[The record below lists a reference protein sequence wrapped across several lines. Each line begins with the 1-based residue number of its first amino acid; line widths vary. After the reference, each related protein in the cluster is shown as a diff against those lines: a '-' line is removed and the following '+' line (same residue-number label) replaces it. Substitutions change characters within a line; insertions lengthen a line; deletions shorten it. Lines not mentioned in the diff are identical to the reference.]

1 MSRRRFKP
9 WRLLLLL
16 LALFA
21 LVLVIGVA
29 WLKSAGGQSFLR
41 DQVVTAAK
49 DAIAGR
55 LSFDGV
61 DLQDGHLVLT
71 GLELYTPEGELVAS
85 IARVELD
92 LDVLAAARGDYRLS
106 RVRIEQPHVVLVQ
119 DERGLNL
126 SRALAAKHPSPAS
139 EPGEPLTL
147 TVEGVELVNGDA
159 SYTTQG
165 RTVRLEQLTAKA
177 KAVVTTRPLTVL
189 SSLDLT
195 ARGTD
200 PVKGPVTLVA
210 STSSPKPDALHVVAD
225 LRFADEVVKGTFD
238 WPAVATEVDELRI
251 TPALV
256 QALTGS
262 DALKRAVVLKGRASL
277 QGAQLSATGGRAK
290 ASLTGAWNLDAKTVE
305 SFELVADDVD
315 LSEWLD
321 GGAPSSIRVA
331 ATGRAPDLSLEKLT
345 GELDVKA
352 TWKTV
357 RGATLADAD
366 VSASANGGQGVVKR
380 LVAKV
385 PGAEV
390 SLKGRASLA
399 ALDLAGTLVAVDLSR
414 LDATVFEFTGA
425 RLPALSGRGSLE
437 VQLSGPPRHPKLA
450 ARGQLED
457 LRVETI
463 AARSVS
469 LDLTLPDSTRPLDAD
484 GTLVA
489 TKLSLGEQTLDEVRA
504 GIVTHGRELDLS
516 FTTKG
521 LGDLTLALHG
531 TLDGD
536 AAGLSIASL
545 QLDTGADRWSLD
557 APSRVTWGRALR
569 LEPAALSAGRQRVEA
584 SGELRGK
591 KVTAAVRAVQLNL
604 ARLPPVLVPASLGL
618 AGAVTAEGTVDGA
631 LPAPDVVAKLEVT
644 GGAVKGVTQLDGAV
658 DGRFV
663 GGRAQG
669 TARLSSSL
677 GAVDARFDVP
687 VKAVLDATS
696 EPVSVEA
703 ELTEVSLEALQS
715 WRAETWPATGT
726 LTARVSVKGPANDPA
741 LHVAVRSEEL
751 TVTRTGPLQQN
762 VVVAPAALTVET
774 KDSGALTAKLEAG
787 ALGAVVTSSLETPF
801 TVPGL
806 RQRLPD
812 TAALKTA
819 ALVFDATVVGF
830 ELETLKRLGLSGVD
844 DVSGRATV
852 RAHVVGS
859 VDDPRGQVTLKFEK
873 LTAAPL
879 EDLDGELELTAGE
892 ALTRLVGKGRMQG
905 KPLYE
910 LDLFVDAPL
919 VRLQHLDALGEEHV
933 TGHLSITPLPLGRL
947 LPKRD
952 DEVMPTGAVSLE
964 LDMKG
969 TLADPKLTIDG
980 TVQNLSFG
988 KVPLGQARLV
998 SRSQGRAQAVGL
1010 TLKAT
1015 GASELR
1021 ATGTVGVD
1029 LSIGALRKGLS
1040 PSAIPLDLSLTSK
1053 DFDLGFLSG
1062 VTPMVRTVAGQLTL
1076 HDFKVT
1082 GLAGNPDVRG
1092 EVAWRKG
1099 KLGLASFGE
1108 YRDITLETTVT
1119 NERVEVQTFS
1129 VRAGGGGFA
1138 MDRAVAQRQPTGVWR
1153 IESSGTAT
1161 RFPIV
1166 TGDQLLAIV
1175 GVKYDLAGDVSD
1187 PIVDISKLELSRVDV
1202 ELPEVK
1208 RKDIQDLERPADLV
1222 LVRGGRTVAGRKKA
1236 AVAVAVSTVP
1246 SRTFRAVLT
1255 APRNLWLKSS
1265 DLNLELGLSDGF
1277 RVEYATETQLFGE
1290 ANVLAGRIDVIGREF
1305 KVNRSN
1311 AGGTR
1316 SDSSVRFAG
1325 PAKQPYVNVTALHV
1339 NDREKVT
1346 VTVSVVGRGTD
1357 VALKVTSDPPMN
1369 ESDIYT
1375 LLATGRRDLRRSS
1388 GASITAE
1395 QAVSVVGSLAANQL
1409 KNALLKR
1416 LPIDIVDVVSID
1428 TGAEGLS
1435 STRVEVGKYLSDS
1448 LYLGYTFQPGANQ
1461 SRGENTHAGRLELQ
1475 VSKDVCL
1482 EATAGTAPAVGA
1494 DIVWSRDF

>member
-9 WRLLLLL
+9 WRLLLVL
-16 LALFA
+16 
-21 LVLVIGVA
+21 LVLVALALGGGVA
-29 WLKSAGGQSFLR
+29 WLKSAGGQAFLR
-41 DQVVTAAK
+41 DQVVSAAK

-55 LSFDGV
+55 LSFEGV

-92 LDVLAAARGDYRLS
+92 IDVLAAARGDYRLS
-106 RVRIEQPHVVLVQ
+106 RARIERPHVVLVQ
-119 DERGLNL
+119 DERGLNVV
-126 SRALAAKHPSPAS
+126 RALAVKHPSPDTGT
-139 EPGEPLTL
+139 GEPLAL
-147 TVEGVELVNGDA
+147 TVEAVELVDGDV
-159 SYTTQG
+159 SYTTEG
-165 RTVRLEQLTAKA
+165 RTVRLEQLAAKGR
-177 KAVVTTRPLTVL
+177 AVVGTLPLRVE

-195 ARGTD
+195 ATGTA
-200 PVKGPVTLVA
+200 PVKGPVTLTA
-210 STSSPKPDALHVVAD
+210 STSSPRPDTLHVVAD
-225 LRFADEVVKGTFD
+225 LRFADEVVKGFFD
-238 WPAVATEVDELRI
+238 WPAVVTQVDEVRV

-256 QALTGS
+256 KALTGV
-262 DALKRAVVLKGRASL
+262 DALKQVVVVKGQASL
-277 QGAQLSATGGRAK
+277 QGARLGVTGGRAK
-290 ASLTGAWNLDAKTVE
+290 ASLTGAWNLDAKSVE
-305 SFELVADDVD
+305 SFELIADDLD
-315 LSEWLD
+315 LSEWLE
-321 GGAPSSIRVA
+321 GGAPSSISLT

-345 GELDVKA
+345 GELVAKA
-352 TWKTV
+352 AWKTS
-357 RGATLADAD
+357 RGNPLADAD
-366 VSASANGGQGVVKR
+366 VSISAMGGQATVKKLR
-380 LVAKV
+380 AKV

-390 SLKGRASLA
+390 SLEGRA
-399 ALDLAGTLVAVDLSR
+399 ALSAVDLTGTLVAHDLSR
-414 LDATVFEFTGA
+414 LDATVFEFTGE
-425 RLPALSGRGSLE
+425 RLPALSGRGSLD
-437 VQLSGPPRHPKLA
+437 VGLSGPARHPKLT

-469 LDLTLPDSTRPLDAD
+469 LDLALPDVTKPLDAD

-489 TKLSLGEQTLDEVRA
+489 TRLALGDQTFDEVRA
-504 GIVTHGRELDLS
+504 GVVTHGRELDLS
-516 FTTKG
+516 FTTRG
-521 LGDLTLALHG
+521 LGDLSLGLHG
-531 TLDGD
+531 VLDAD
-536 AAGLSIASL
+536 SAGLSVASL
-545 QLDTGADRWSLD
+545 QLDTGSDRWTLD
-557 APSRVTWGRALR
+557 APSRVAWGRVLR
-569 LEPAALSAGRQRVEA
+569 LEPAALSAGRQHLEV

-591 KVTAAVRAVQLNL
+591 KVKATVRAIELDL
-604 ARLPPVLVPASLGL
+604 ARLPRVLAPASLGL
-618 AGAVTAEGTVDGA
+618 AGAVSVDGA
-631 LPAPDVVAKLEVT
+631 VDGSLPRPDVVAKLGVS
-644 GGAVKGVTQLDGAV
+644 GGAVKGVTQLDGMV

-669 TARLSSSL
+669 VMKLSSSL
-677 GAVDARFDVP
+677 GGVDARFDVP
-687 VKAVLDATS
+687 VDAVLNGTS
-696 EPVSVEA
+696 EPLSVEA
-703 ELTEVSLEALQS
+703 DLTDVSLEALQS

-726 LTARVSVKGPANDPA
+726 LTARASVKGPANDPA
-741 LHVAVRSEEL
+741 VSVTVRSEEL

-762 VVVAPAALTVET
+762 VVIAPAVLAVET

-801 TVPGL
+801 TVAGL
-806 RQRLPD
+806 RQQLSDARTLETTAFTLD
-812 TAALKTA
+812 T
-819 ALVFDATVVGF
+819 TVVGF
-830 ELETLKRLGLSGVD
+830 ELDTLKRLGVPGVD
-844 DVSGRATV
+844 DVTGRASV

-859 VDDPRGQVTLKFEK
+859 VDDPKGQVTLKFER
-873 LTAAPL
+873 LNAPPL
-879 EDLDGELELTAGE
+879 EELDGELELTAGE
-892 ALTRLVGKGRMQG
+892 ALTRLAGKGRMQG

-919 VRLQHLDALGEEHV
+919 ARLEHLDELGPEHV
-933 TGHLSITPLPLGRL
+933 TGHLSITPLPLARL

-952 DEVMPTGAVSLE
+952 DEVMPTGSLSLE
-964 LDMKG
+964 VDMKG

-980 TVQNLSFG
+980 MVQQLSFG

-998 SRSQGRAQAVGL
+998 SRSQGRGQAVGL

-1029 LSIGALRKGLS
+1029 LSVGSLRKGLS

-1082 GLAGNPDVRG
+1082 GLAGSPDVSG

-1108 YRDITLETTVT
+1108 YRDITLETAVT

-1153 IESSGTAT
+1153 LESSGTAT

-1175 GVKYDLAGDVSD
+1175 GVKYDLAGDLSD

-1222 LVRGGRTVAGRKKA
+1222 LVRGGRTVAGRKKDA
-1236 AVAVAVSTVP
+1236 STVATTTVP
-1246 SRTFRAVLT
+1246 SRTWRAVLT

-1290 ANVLAGRIDVIGREF
+1290 AHVLAGRIDVIGREF